1 VSEIRA
7 EEDIKTMEAQKTIPI
22 AFSRLGPEIRAAPFA
37 MTARRLFGLDVGDWA
52 IVLVGVTLVILM
64 LALV

>member
-7 EEDIKTMEAQKTIPI
+7 EEDIKTMEAHKTIPI
-22 AFSRLGPEIRAAPFA
+22 AFGRLGPEIRTAPFA
-37 MTARRLFGLDVGDWA
+37 MTARRLFGLDVGDWS
-52 IVLVGVTLVILM
+52 IVLLGIALVILM